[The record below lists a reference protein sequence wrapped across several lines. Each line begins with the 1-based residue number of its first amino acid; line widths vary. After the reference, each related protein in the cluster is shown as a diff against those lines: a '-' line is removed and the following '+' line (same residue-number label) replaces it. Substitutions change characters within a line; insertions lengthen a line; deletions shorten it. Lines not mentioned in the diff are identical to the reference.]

1 MLISD
6 SFLQFARRHFEL
18 DWEGIHG
25 VRHWQRVCENGLL
38 LAEQTGADPVV
49 VELFAFIHDLEREA
63 DQNDPDHGVRGAR
76 LVPALVEEFF
86 PEITRAQ
93 QTLLIHACRDHSRGL
108 LVADTTIQ
116 TCWDADRLDLGR
128 TGEKPWLGLLGTE
141 AARQPP
147 MINFAYL
154 RSKR

>member
-6 SFLQFARRHFEL
+6 SFLQFARRHFVL

-25 VRHWQRVCENGLL
+25 FHHWQRVCENGLL

-49 VELFAFIHDLEREA
+49 VELFAFIHDLEREV
-63 DQNDPDHGVRGAR
+63 DHGDPDHGLRAAR

-86 PEITRAQ
+86 PEITKAQ
-93 QTLLIHACRDHSRGL
+93 QTLLSHACRDHSRGL
-108 LVADTTIQ
+108 LVADTTVQ

-128 TGEKPWLGLLGTE
+128 VGGRPCTDLLGTA
-141 AARQPP
+141 AARQTS
-147 MINFAYL
+147 MIDFAYR
-154 RSKR
+154 RSLV